1 MGTRGVRRRYPATL
15 IAAGGLAVT
24 ALVLPA
30 TAGAH
35 GLIQRANLPI
45 PEWLFGWAAAI
56 VLIVSFLALAL
67 LWPQPR
73 LEGTADG
80 RPVPRIGRF
89 FAHPA
94 LENVCQVIGALL
106 LVLVLVAGFAGTQVP
121 ERNFEPVFVYITF
134 WVGLA
139 FASALFGDIFHAFN
153 PWRAWG
159 RAAGWVATRLRG
171 GRPPAHRPY
180 PERLGRWPAAAGL
193 LCFAWMELASGT
205 WGKEPDLIASAAS
218 VYTVAMFAG
227 MALYGVEPWVRQGD
241 AFSVYFNLFSRI
253 AIFGRRD
260 GVVRLRRPLS
270 ALTELELSPG
280 TIAVIVVMIGT
291 VTYDGLEQGAPWAHV
306 ALRLDK
312 WFDGLGL
319 GPAGLQRLTGSI
331 GILVGV
337 GAVGLFY
344 WLGVLGARSVGGE
357 QTARRLARGF
367 VHSLVP
373 IALVYVAAHY
383 LTFFVFEGQQVTAL
397 ASDPLGRGWDLFGT
411 AGRAVNYGV
420 ISQDQTWYL
429 QVGIVVAGHVC
440 ALILAHERALI
451 MYRLPKLAVRSQ
463 YWMLGVMVGFTS
475 LALWLLAEAGTA
487 LNVAEA
493 SSSKAPAS
501 ASTRLVD
508 LSKKPPFVNGLAIDP
523 KTKDFLETTNKGFWR
538 ISPDGKKVSR
548 ILGHITYKGKSD
560 TVGTFLLAEPVGPD
574 RFIGSGHPDHQNTL
588 PQFLGYLKSDDG
600 GKTWQGLSRVGDA
613 DLHKIVFGGSRM
625 YAYDAVLSAIL
636 TSDDLGKTFKEHFTP
651 RGLIIDFVV
660 DPANRDTILAAN
672 DDELFRSTDGG
683 NSWKSVQRAPRMRL
697 AWPAADSLYRANQDG
712 TVYTS
717 ADGGKSWKRA
727 SKVEGEPY
735 KFRAV
740 GAQHLYLAISTGA
753 ILETTDGAKTWKTVF
768 TP

>member
-1 MGTRGVRRRYPATL
+1 LQV
-15 IAAGGLAVT
+15 GLAAT
-24 ALVLPA
+24 CALLAGALVTPVFA
-30 TAGAH
+30 DAH

-45 PEWLFGWAAAI
+45 PEWLFGWGAAI
-56 VLIVSFLALAL
+56 VLVVSFLALAL

-80 RPVPRIGRF
+80 RPVPRLGRLL
-89 FAHPA
+89 AHPA
-94 LENVCQVIGALL
+94 LENACQVFGAFL
-106 LVLVLVAGFAGTQVP
+106 LVVVLVSGFFGTQLA
-121 ERNFEPVFVYITF
+121 ERNFAPVFIYITF
-134 WVGLA
+134 WVGMA
-139 FASALFGDIFHAFN
+139 FASALFGDVFRAFN
-153 PWRAWG
+153 PWRAFG
-159 RAAGWVATRLRG
+159 RAAGWMVTRVRG
-171 GRPPAHRPY
+171 GRPPTHRPY

-205 WGKEPDLIASAAS
+205 WGKEPDLLAAAAS
-218 VYTVAMFAG
+218 VYTVAMFIG
-227 MALYGVEPWVRQGD
+227 MARYGVEPWVERGD
-241 AFSVYFNLFSRI
+241 AFSVYFNLFSRLS
-253 AIFGRRD
+253 IFRREN
-260 GVVRLRRPLS
+260 GVVRVRRPLS
-270 ALTELELSPG
+270 GLTELELIPG

-312 WFDGLGL
+312 WFGGLGL
-319 GPAGLQRLTGSI
+319 STVGLERITSTI
-331 GILVGV
+331 GIAVGV
-337 GAVGLFY
+337 GAVASFY

-357 QTARRLARGF
+357 QTAQRLARGF

-383 LTFFVFEGQQVTAL
+383 LTFFIFEGQQVTSL

-411 AGRAVNYGV
+411 ASRAVNYGV

-451 MYRLPKLAVRSQ
+451 LYRLPKLAVRSQ

-493 SSSKAPAS
+493 SSSKTPAS

-508 LSKKPPFVNGLAIDP
+508 LTKKPPFVNGLAIDP
-523 KTKDFLETTNKGFWR
+523 ASKDFLLTTNKGFWR
-538 ISPDGKKVSR
+538 ISPDGKKVTR
-548 ILGHITYKGKSD
+548 ILGRITYKGKTD
-560 TVGTFLLAEPVGPD
+560 TVGTFLLAEPVGGKHL
-574 RFIGSGHPDHQNTL
+574 IGSGHPDHQNTL
-588 PQFLGYLKSDDG
+588 PQFLGYLESFDE
-600 GKTWQGLSRVGDA
+600 GKTWRGLSRVGDA
-613 DLHKIVFGGSRM
+613 DLHKIVFEGQRM

-636 TSDDLGKTFKEHFTP
+636 TSDDRGRTFTEHFTP

-660 DPANRDTILAAN
+660 DPENGKTLLAAN
-672 DDELFRSTDGG
+672 DDQMFSSTDGG
-683 NSWKSVQRAPRMRL
+683 DSWKSVLRAQRTRL
-697 AWPAADSLYRANQDG
+697 AWPAPGYLYRADQGG

-717 ADGGKSWKRA
+717 ADGAKSWK
-727 SKVEGEPY
+727 KVSTVAGEPY

-740 GAQHLYLAISTGA
+740 GPRHLYLAVANGS
-753 ILETTDGAKTWKTVF
+753 ILETTDGAQTWKTVF